1 MSAFVQ
7 GSQQTR
13 AEAHWMSK
21 QEKLHYFFASLVE
34 QQPIYQ
40 QVSYHARLYKSPPGI
55 RGWFHQGRE
64 AAAALAWPW
73 CRTVRHH
80 DAPHGPM
87 PNTKFHNPAYKF
99 CSYSRQKLHQSTRQK
114 PYMVPPTAFIQAMLK
129 EKPSRAWWPLPEQIP
144 KLYRPAAAASFCF
157 CIVHSPVRLSLLC
170 QTYLSELISVKA
182 IYLIFSIELFVSIK
196 LICILPH
203 LSGEGC

>member
-34 QQPIYQ
+34 QQLIYQ

-87 PNTKFHNPAYKF
+87 PNTKFHNPTCKIMQLFGAEASSINDAKIIYGATHCLDPGYVEGKNLLARGGRCQNRF
-99 CSYSRQKLHQSTRQK
+99 RSFTGQQQLRVFVFASCIPPSASPSCFKLISLRTHLCQRDL
-114 PYMVPPTAFIQAMLK
+114 PYF
-129 EKPSRAWWPLPEQIP
+129 
-144 KLYRPAAAASFCF
+144 LYRT
-157 CIVHSPVRLSLLC
+157 LC
-170 QTYLSELISVKA
+170 QYQTYLYPSPPVR
-182 IYLIFSIELFVSIK
+182 
-196 LICILPH
+196 
-203 LSGEGC
+203 